1 MTDYRPVSC
10 EVHSLYE
17 EAILF
22 RRALRLSWK
31 TPEGAMRTD
40 LVRPMDVVTQDGEE
54 FLIARTESGEEL
66 RLRLDCIRQVEQ
78 MESRQ

>member
-22 RRALRLSWK
+22 HRALRLSWQ
-31 TPEGAMRTD
+31 TPEGMMRTD
-40 LVRPMDVVTQDGEE
+40 LVRPLDVVTQHGEE
-54 FLIARTESGEEL
+54 FLIARTENREEL
-66 RLRLDCIRQVEQ
+66 RLRLDCIQQVEQ
-78 MESRQ
+78 VESRQ